1 MRLLAVLP
9 HPDDESYSM
18 GATLARCAE
27 AGVSVHVLCLT
38 RGEGGPDRV
47 AGRTGEDLANAR
59 AAELRAS
66 CEILGAECTQW
77 SFPDGLLPTVKD
89 GPRALAEFVAR
100 LRPDAVVTLGADGA
114 YGHVDHL
121 AATSWVDGL
130 DVPRTLHVAFP
141 PGLFSKMHR
150 YLRRR
155 PFVVADPGPLGTPRE
170 DVDLVAPVGALRERK
185 LASMAAHATQC
196 GGQAQNLLPVDIEP
210 LLVEEWFTIARGTP
224 IPPGAVLPTD
234 GLG

>member
-1 MRLLAVLP
+1 MA
-9 HPDDESYSM
+9 
-18 GATLARCAE
+18 ATLARCAE

-38 RGEGGPDRV
+38 RGEAGPDRI

-66 CEILGAECTQW
+66 CEMLGADCTQW
-77 SFPDGLLPTVKD
+77 SFPDGLLPAVKD
-89 GPRALAEFVAR
+89 GPRVLAEFVAR
-100 LRPDAVVTLGADGA
+100 LGPDAVVTLGADGV

-121 AATSWVDGL
+121 AATTWVDEL

-141 PGLFSKMHR
+141 AGLFSKMHR

-155 PFVVADPGPLGTPRE
+155 PFVVADPGSLGTARG
-170 DVDLVAPVGALRERK
+170 DVDLVAPVGGLRERK
-185 LASMAAHATQC
+185 LAAMAAHATQC
-196 GGQAQNLLPVDIEP
+196 GGQARNLLPVDIET
-210 LLVEEWFTIARGTP
+210 LLAEEWFTVARGAP
-224 IPPGAVLPTD
+224 MPSGAVLPTD